1 MGDNREGYPLFME
14 VIMAKQKN
22 KTIVLTE
29 KQIKVIRQTHDI
41 LNDVLDNIYDLQD
54 INLSQIKQLSEIYY
68 ELKYEFNLYEE
79 K

>member
-1 MGDNREGYPLFME
+1 ME

-54 INLSQIKQLSEIYY
+54 INLSQIKQLNEIYY
-68 ELKYEFNLYEE
+68 QLKYEFNLYEE

>member
-1 MGDNREGYPLFME
+1 
-14 VIMAKQKN
+14 MAKQKN

-54 INLSQIKQLSEIYY
+54 INLSQIKQLNEIYY
-68 ELKYEFNLYEE
+68 QLKYEFNLYEE

>member
-1 MGDNREGYPLFME
+1 ME

-22 KTIVLTE
+22 KTIVLNE
-29 KQIKVIRQTHDI
+29 KQIKVIRETHDI

-54 INLSQIKQLSEIYY
+54 INLSQIKQLNEIYY
-68 ELKYEFNLYEE
+68 KLKYEFNLYEE

>member
-1 MGDNREGYPLFME
+1 
-14 VIMAKQKN
+14 MAKQKN

-29 KQIKVIRQTHDI
+29 KQIKVIKQTHDI

>member
-1 MGDNREGYPLFME
+1 
-14 VIMAKQKN
+14 MAKQKN

-54 INLSQIKQLSEIYY
+54 INLSQIKQLNEIYY
-68 ELKYEFNLYEE
+68 KLKYEFNLYEE

>member
-1 MGDNREGYPLFME
+1 
-14 VIMAKQKN
+14 MAKQKN

-29 KQIKVIRQTHDI
+29 KQIKVIKQTHDI

-54 INLSQIKQLSEIYY
+54 INLSQIKQLNEIYY
-68 ELKYEFNLYEE
+68 KLKYEFNLYEE

>member
-1 MGDNREGYPLFME
+1 
-14 VIMAKQKN
+14 MAKQKN
-22 KTIVLTE
+22 KTIILTE

-54 INLSQIKQLSEIYY
+54 INLSQIKQLNEIYY
-68 ELKYEFNLYEE
+68 QLKYEFNLYEE